1 LNILTPVLD
10 HVVVDVHDRLDAAV
24 ETYGRLGFSLTD
36 RGRHTLGSANHLA
49 MFATNY
55 LELLGWEAGYAPPR
69 PEMSLAR
76 FPPGLNGLVFRMD
89 DADALFEQLTAA
101 GLPAVEPM
109 AFSRPVELPS
119 GVEDARFRTI
129 RFQTGF
135 LENLRFYFCQHLT
148 PELVWRDEW
157 LTHENSAADV
167 ARVVLVAEDSAR
179 LAKLFATI
187 CGADR
192 VAVTPEGCSVRA
204 ENAAIDVV
212 RRAGLARMYGTAAP
226 DLGTRDECM
235 AALTFRAPG
244 TGERRVVPAH
254 DAMNVTLEFVS

>member
-1 LNILTPVLD
+1 MNILIPVLD

-49 MFATNY
+49 MFASNY

-76 FPPGLNGLVFRMD
+76 FPPGLNGLVFRMN
-89 DADALFEQLTAA
+89 DADELFAQLTAA

-109 AFSRPVELPS
+109 AFSRPVELPG

-135 LENLRFYFCQHLT
+135 LENMRFYFCQHLT

-167 ARVVLVAEDSAR
+167 VRVVLVAEDASR
-179 LAKLFATI
+179 LATLFATI

-192 VAVTPEGCSVRA
+192 VSTTAEGCSLRA
-204 ENAAIDVV
+204 ENATIDVV
-212 RRAGLARMYGTAAP
+212 RRADLTRMFGAAAP

-235 AALTFRAPG
+235 AALTLRAPSAR
-244 TGERRVVPAH
+244 ERRVVPAGE
-254 DAMNVTLEFVS
+254 AMNVTLEFVP

>member
-24 ETYGRLGFSLTD
+24 ETYGGLGFALTD
-36 RGRHTLGSANHLA
+36 RGRHTIGSANHLA

-55 LELLGWEAGYAPPR
+55 LELLGWEAGYTPPR
-69 PEMSLAR
+69 PDISLAK
-76 FPPGLNGLVFRMD
+76 FAPGLNGLVLRMD
-89 DADALFEQLTAA
+89 DADELFAQLTAA
-101 GLPAVEPM
+101 GLPVVEPM
-109 AFSRPVELPS
+109 SFSRPVELPT

-135 LENLRFYFCQHLT
+135 LENIRFYFCQHLT
-148 PELVWRDEW
+148 PQLVWRDEW

-167 ARVVLVAEDSAR
+167 VRVVLVAEDASR

-192 VAVTPEGCSVRA
+192 VSTTDEGCSLRA
-204 ENAAIDVV
+204 ENASIDVV
-212 RRAGLARMYGTAAP
+212 RKADLARMFGTAAP

-235 AALTFRAPG
+235 AALRNSRSGASCRLPKQ
-244 TGERRVVPAH
+244 
-254 DAMNVTLEFVS
+254 